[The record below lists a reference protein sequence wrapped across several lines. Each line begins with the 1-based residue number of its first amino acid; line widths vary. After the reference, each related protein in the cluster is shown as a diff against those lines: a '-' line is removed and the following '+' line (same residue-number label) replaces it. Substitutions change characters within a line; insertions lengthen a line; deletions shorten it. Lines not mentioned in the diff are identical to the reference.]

1 MSTETASDRLLDPF
15 ELPPHDAALADLR
28 GRIDGIDRRLL
39 ALLHDR
45 AQLAAAIGEL
55 KRAEGLPTLAAARER
70 EVIERARE
78 QLGAMP
84 AHVIE
89 DVFSVVVAA
98 CRRLQT
104 RPRVACLGPAGSFSH
119 AAALA
124 RFGSTA
130 ELAACDTLAEAVAR
144 VARAEVDAAIVPCH
158 GSRVGRVVET
168 HDAVRRAAA
177 RVRIASEF
185 REPVRYLLLG
195 KGPLDR
201 IVAVHSRPE
210 VLSTCEP
217 WLHRTLPHAQR
228 IPTPST
234 SAAARHVAELE
245 HEGHAAIASSL
256 AAQTWELSTLASIA
270 DDATTTFWVLIPARA
285 GESP

>member
-1 MSTETASDRLLDPF
+1 MSTTSDSYNLVDPF
-15 ELPPHDAALADLR
+15 ELPPQDLTLVDLR
-28 GRIDGIDRRLL
+28 GRIDSIDRRLL

-45 AQLAAAIGEL
+45 AELAAKIGEL
-55 KRAEGLPTLAAARER
+55 KRMDGSPPLAPARER
-70 EVIERARE
+70 EVIERVRD

-89 DVFSVVVAA
+89 DVFHVVVAA

-104 RPRVACLGPAGSFSH
+104 RPKVACLGPAGSFSH

-130 ELAACDTLAEAVAR
+130 ELAACDSIAEAVER
-144 VARAEVDAAIVPCH
+144 TARAEVDAAIVPCH
-158 GSRVGRVVET
+158 GSRVGRVAET

-185 REPVRYLLLG
+185 RDPVRYLLLG
-195 KGPLDR
+195 RGALDR
-201 IVAVHSRPE
+201 VVAVHSRAE
-210 VLSTCEP
+210 VLATCEP
-217 WLHRTLPHAQR
+217 WLRSRLPQAQR

-234 SAAARHVAELE
+234 SAAARHVAESVSDD
-245 HEGHAAIASSL
+245 HAAIGSAL
-256 AAQTWELSTLASIA
+256 AARTWDLHVLAPL
-270 DDATTTFWVLIPARA
+270 DEDPPATTTFWVLIPART
-285 GESP
+285 GE